1 MHAREI
7 SKCRCV
13 SKRKRRKEHAFNLYL
28 RRESVCLDVSGGIV
42 AMYANLVHVKVSHAW
57 GSLWEGVC
65 QCMPHAW
72 MCDCLRAC
80 IGVHVCADV
89 SIHVFA

>member
-28 RRESVCLDVSGGIV
+28 RRESVCSYVSGGIV
-42 AMYANLVHVKVSHAW
+42 AMYAKLVHVKVSHAR

-65 QCMPHAW
+65 QCMPHAS
-72 MCDCLRAC
+72 MCDL
-80 IGVHVCADV
+80 GHT
-89 SIHVFA
+89 